1 MALHAKAKAEAGY
14 RFYALYDKISREDIL
29 AHAYAQCRSNKG
41 APGVDGQDF
50 ADIEAYGVQ
59 RWLGELALALRQETY
74 RPDPIRR
81 VFIPK
86 ANGKLRPLGISTL
99 RDRVCMTAAMLV
111 LEPIFEADLPPEQY
125 AYRPGRNAQQAVV
138 EVEELLFRGHPEVV
152 DADLADYFG
161 SIPHAELLKSVAR
174 RIVDRRVLH
183 LIKMWL
189 ECPVEETDD
198 RGRKTRTTEARDK
211 RRGIPQGSPISPL
224 LANLYMRRFVLG
236 WKKLGL
242 ERSLGT
248 RIVTYADDLVILCRK
263 GKAEEALAATARD
276 HGQAEAH
283 GQRGEDTN
291 LQGAGRRVRLPG
303 LHVRADV
310 FSENRP
316 GAPGIPAIEEEHQAH
331 GRERPCADRPI
342 GDLARD
348 HRAGG
353 QVEPHAARM
362 GELLRSRH
370 RHQSVPGDRQLHR
383 DAVAPVVAHQ
393 AQGQATQGRDLS
405 TLAPLWALR
414 ARTPNR
420 AWARRAVGEGVKS
433 CPRAGCGKS
442 ACPVVCPAKAGVFS
456 RRQTCRGKS
465 QAPRS
470 LDGRVEGNQDSEAHR
485 QGLPRGDRESPG
497 RNESERE
504 SGLENAWI
512 RGPSPQ
518 LKGEGSMGCRNL
530 TDAASRSRRGG
541 SDSTV
546 TRTCQATGEALLV
559 PARNHRSKVDRITG
573 ATGKSI
579 DGERVADGSA
589 CSDEAEQCPWSEGA
603 LLFVTS
609 PAIREARTR

>member
-1 MALHAKAKAEAGY
+1 LGNLSTPKSVQKLQTALHAKAKAEAGY
-14 RFYALYDKISREDIL
+14 RFYALYDKIGRDGIL

-41 APGVDGQDF
+41 APGVDGQEF

-138 EVEELLFRGHPEVV
+138 EVEALLFRGHPEVV

-211 RRGIPQGSPISPL
+211 RCGIPQGSPISPL

-242 ERSLGT
+242 ERSLGS

-263 GKAEEALAATARD
+263 GKAEQALQRLREIMGKLKLTVNEDKTRICRVPEGEFDFLGYSFGRMYSART
-276 HGQAEAH
+276 GQARLGYRPSKKSIKRMVENIHALTVRT
-283 GQRGEDTN
+283 GTWQDTTE
-291 LQGAGRRVRLPG
+291 L
-303 LHVRADV
+303 
-310 FSENRP
+310 
-316 GAPGIPAIEEEHQAH
+316 
-331 GRERPCADRPI
+331 
-342 GDLARD
+342 
-348 HRAGG
+348 G

-362 GELLRSRH
+362 GELLQRSH
-370 RHQSVPGDRQLHR
+370 RHQSVPGARHLR
-383 DAVAPVVAHQ
+383 SCAVAPVVAHQ

-405 TLAPLWALR
+405 TLAPLRALR
-414 ARTPNR
+414 ARTPVP
-420 AWARRAVGEGVKS
+420 ACARRAVGEGVKS
-433 CPRAGCGKS
+433 CPRAGCGRS
-442 ACPVVCPAKAGVFS
+442 ACP
-456 RRQTCRGKS
+456 
-465 QAPRS
+465 
-470 LDGRVEGNQDSEAHR
+470 
-485 QGLPRGDRESPG
+485 
-497 RNESERE
+497 
-504 SGLENAWI
+504 
-512 RGPSPQ
+512 
-518 LKGEGSMGCRNL
+518 GSMSGMWK
-530 TDAASRSRRGG
+530 RSQG
-541 SDSTV
+541 
-546 TRTCQATGEALLV
+546 
-559 PARNHRSKVDRITG
+559 
-573 ATGKSI
+573 
-579 DGERVADGSA
+579 
-589 CSDEAEQCPWSEGA
+589 
-603 LLFVTS
+603 
-609 PAIREARTR
+609 